1 MKILKSEAVNVAER
15 VRLNQHKV
23 VSHRIY
29 DYIIIGA
36 GSAGCVLASRLT
48 EDPTV
53 KVLLLEAGGKD
64 TAKEIHIPVAF
75 SKLFKGPNDWA
86 YYTEPEG
93 RLGNRRLYWP
103 RGKVLGGSSSL
114 NAMIYICGHRTDYDQ
129 WCDLGN
135 PGWGYSDV
143 LPYFKKAE
151 NNQNGASEY
160 HGASGPLH
168 VSNPRSLNPLSEVFV
183 EAAEEAGFKRNP
195 DFNGATQEGLG
206 VYQVTQWQGRRNSAA
221 AAFLRPAMLRPNLT
235 VRTNVQAF
243 KILFEGKRAAL
254 VSFQDGN
261 VSKQERAER
270 EIIVCGGA
278 IGSPQLLML
287 SGIGP
292 AEHLRTL
299 DIPVH
304 CDLPGVGANLQDHP
318 ALPVAYE
325 CAQPISLARAETI
338 TNLIRYMAF
347 KTGPLTSNVGE
358 AGGFVRTSTSCPTPD
373 VQYHF
378 APGYFIEHGFQQIK
392 EDAYS
397 FGPTLIRPNSRGR
410 IALRSSNPLDLPL
423 IHPNYFDDPRDMQA
437 VIEGL
442 RIARAIGE
450 TNAFAKYRK
459 CELCPGPGIKN
470 DEKSLSGYIE
480 KNAQTLYHPVGTC
493 KMGPADDEL
502 AVVDSELRLHGVE
515 CLRVVDAS
523 IMPIIPGGNTNAP
536 TIMIAEKA
544 ADLIKSGPRKAQQEP
559 VLSQALA

>member
-1 MKILKSEAVNVAER
+1 
-15 VRLNQHKV
+15 
-23 VSHRIY
+23 
-29 DYIIIGA
+29 
-36 GSAGCVLASRLT
+36 
-48 EDPTV
+48 
-53 KVLLLEAGGKD
+53 
-64 TAKEIHIPVAF
+64 
-75 SKLFKGPNDWA
+75 
-86 YYTEPEG
+86 
-93 RLGNRRLYWP
+93 
-103 RGKVLGGSSSL
+103 
-114 NAMIYICGHRTDYDQ
+114 MIYIRGHHADYEQ
-129 WCDLGN
+129 WRDLGN

-183 EAAEEAGFKRNP
+183 TAAEEAGFKRNP
-195 DFNGATQEGLG
+195 DFNGATQEGFG
-206 VYQVTQWQGRRNSAA
+206 AFRVTQWQGRRNSAA
-221 AAFLRPAMLRPNLT
+221 AAFLRLAMSRPNLT
-235 VRTNVQAF
+235 VRTNVQASD
-243 KILFEGKRAAL
+243 ILFEGKRAAL
-254 VSFQDGN
+254 VSFQDG
-261 VSKQERAER
+261 SGSTQERAER

-299 DIPVH
+299 DIPVL

-325 CAQPISLARAETI
+325 CTQPITLASAETI

-347 KTGPLTSNVGE
+347 KSGPLTSNVGE
-358 AGGFVRTSTSCPTPD
+358 AGGFVKTSTSCPTPD

-378 APGYFIEHGFQQIK
+378 APGYFIEHGIQQIK
-392 EDAYS
+392 EHAYS
-397 FGPTLIRPNSRGR
+397 FGPTMIRPHSRGR
-410 IALRSSNPLDLPL
+410 IALRSSNPLEAPL
-423 IHPNYFDDPRDMQA
+423 IHANYFADPRDIPA

-450 TNAFAKYRK
+450 AGAFARYRRR
-459 CELCPGPGIKN
+459 ELCPGPETKN
-470 DEKSLSGYIE
+470 DEKSLRAYIE
-480 KNAQTLYHPVGTC
+480 KYAETLYHPVGTC
-493 KMGPADDEL
+493 KMGPAVDKL
-502 AVVDSELRLHGVE
+502 AVVDSELRVRGVE

-544 ADLIKSGPRKAQQEP
+544 ADLIKTGPRKAQQDP

>member
-1 MKILKSEAVNVAER
+1 M
-15 VRLNQHKV
+15 
-23 VSHRIY
+23 Y

-36 GSAGCVLASRLT
+36 GSAGCVLASRLSQ
-48 EDPTV
+48 DPTV
-53 KVLLLEAGGKD
+53 NVLLLEAGGKD
-64 TAKEIHIPVAF
+64 TAKEIHMPVAF

-93 RLGNRRLYWP
+93 RLSNRSVYWP

-114 NAMIYICGHRTDYDQ
+114 NAMIYIRGHRSDYDR
-129 WCDLGN
+129 WRDLGN
-135 PGWGYSDV
+135 AGWGYSDV

-183 EAAEEAGFKRNP
+183 DAAAQAGFKRNP
-195 DFNGATQEGLG
+195 DFNGATQEGFG
-206 VYQVTQWQGRRNSAA
+206 TYQLTQRQGQRNSAA
-221 AAFLRPAMLRPNLT
+221 AAFLRPAMSRPNLT

-243 KILFEGKRAAL
+243 AVLFEGKRAAL
-254 VSFQDGN
+254 VNFQDGGG
-261 VSKQERAER
+261 SKQERAEQ
-270 EIIVCGGA
+270 EIIICAGA

-292 AEHLRTL
+292 AEHLRAL
-299 DIPVH
+299 DIPVL

-325 CAQPISLARAETI
+325 CTQAISLASAETI

-358 AGGFVRTSTSCPTPD
+358 AGGFVKTSTSCPTPD

-392 EDAYS
+392 EHAYS
-397 FGPTLIRPNSRGR
+397 VIPTLIRPNSRGR
-410 IALRSSNPLDLPL
+410 ITLRSSNPLDAPL
-423 IHPNYFDDPRDMQA
+423 IHANYFADPCDTLA
-437 VIEGL
+437 VVEGL

-450 TNAFAKYRK
+450 TNAFAKYSKR
-459 CELCPGPGIKN
+459 ELCPGPEIKN

-480 KNAQTLYHPVGTC
+480 KYAETLYHPVGTC
-493 KMGPADDEL
+493 KMGPAGDKL
-502 AVVDSELRLHGVE
+502 AVVDSELRVHGVE
-515 CLRVVDAS
+515 GLRVVDAS

-536 TIMIAEKA
+536 TIMVAEKA
-544 ADLIKSGPRKAQQEP
+544 ADLITIGPRKAQQDP

>member
-1 MKILKSEAVNVAER
+1 M
-15 VRLNQHKV
+15 
-23 VSHRIY
+23 Y

-36 GSAGCVLASRLT
+36 GSAGCVLASRLS

-64 TAKEIHIPVAF
+64 TAKEIHMPVAF

-93 RLGNRRLYWP
+93 QLGNRSLYWP

-114 NAMIYICGHRTDYDQ
+114 NAMIYIRGHQADYDQ
-129 WCDLGN
+129 WRALGN
-135 PGWGYSDV
+135 PGWGFWDV

-151 NNQNGASEY
+151 NNENGASEY
-160 HGASGPLH
+160 HGAGGPLH

-183 EAAEEAGFKRNP
+183 EAAEQAGFKRNP
-195 DFNGATQEGLG
+195 DFNGATQEGFG
-206 VYQVTQWQGRRNSAA
+206 PYQLTQCQGKRNSAA
-221 AAFLRPAMLRPNLT
+221 AAFLRSAMLRPNLT

-243 KILFEGKRAAL
+243 DILFEGRRAAL
-254 VSFQDGN
+254 VRFQEDNGN
-261 VSKQERAER
+261 RQERAER
-270 EIIVCGGA
+270 EIIICAGA
-278 IGSPQLLML
+278 IGSPHLLML

-299 DIPVH
+299 DIPVL

-318 ALPVAYE
+318 AVPVAYE
-325 CAQPISLARAETI
+325 CTQPISLTSAESI
-338 TNLIRYMAF
+338 ANLIRYMAF

-358 AGGFVRTSTSCPTPD
+358 AGGFVKTSANCPTPD

-378 APGYFIEHGFQQIK
+378 APGYFVEHGFRQIK
-392 EDAYS
+392 EHGYS
-397 FGPTLIRPNSRGR
+397 LIPTLIRPNSRGR
-410 IALRSSNPLDLPL
+410 ITLRSSNPLDPPL
-423 IHPNYFDDPRDMQA
+423 IHANYFADPRDTQA
-437 VIEGL
+437 VVEGL
-442 RIARAIGE
+442 RIARAIAE

-470 DEKSLSGYIE
+470 DEKSLRGYIE

-493 KMGPADDEL
+493 KMGPADDAL

-515 CLRVVDAS
+515 GLRVVDAS
-523 IMPIIPGGNTNAP
+523 IMPVIPGGNTNAP
-536 TIMIAEKA
+536 TIMVAEKA
-544 ADLIKSGPRKAQQEP
+544 ADLIKNGPRKARREL
-559 VLSQALA
+559 VISQTLA